1 MLKELIGI
9 PKGWDSN
16 SIDAPEC
23 WIYSLSRKVLSELDS
38 TITPGAG
45 KVTPIEDLAL
55 SESCA
60 RYCHRDNAPIA
71 EALDSGRGFAIVDRI
86 PVDRYT
92 LDEAKAAYWLI
103 GQSIGIPMKQNMRGT
118 LLYDVRDT
126 GADVRKGVRFSV
138 TNAESTFH
146 NDNAFGATVPDVVGL
161 LCVRTAR
168 SGGRSQL
175 VSAYAIHNEL
185 LKNHPEVL
193 GTLYENF
200 YFDCRGEHAP
210 DEPPVSQT
218 QVFHWDG
225 RDLTNR
231 YLYYYIQVGH
241 EKMKRPLDSKQENAL
256 EVLEELLRR
265 PEFSV
270 EFTLRPGQILFVNN
284 RRILHNR
291 TAYQDFSDPE
301 RRRHYVRLWLNW
313 RQ

>member
-103 GQSIGIPMKQNMRGT
+103 
-118 LLYDVRDT
+118 DRDSDET
-126 GADVRKGVRFSV
+126 
-138 TNAESTFH
+138 
-146 NDNAFGATVPDVVGL
+146 
-161 LCVRTAR
+161 
-168 SGGRSQL
+168 
-175 VSAYAIHNEL
+175 
-185 LKNHPEVL
+185 
-193 GTLYENF
+193 
-200 YFDCRGEHAP
+200 EHAGN
-210 DEPPVSQT
+210 T
-218 QVFHWDG
+218 
-225 RDLTNR
+225 
-231 YLYYYIQVGH
+231 
-241 EKMKRPLDSKQENAL
+241 
-256 EVLEELLRR
+256 
-265 PEFSV
+265 SV
-270 EFTLRPGQILFVNN
+270 
-284 RRILHNR
+284 
-291 TAYQDFSDPE
+291 
-301 RRRHYVRLWLNW
+301 
-313 RQ
+313 